1 MQERLARLRRAL
13 GEAGIPA
20 ILVSKP
26 ENRRYLSGFTGS
38 AGVLVI
44 STAEALLL
52 TDGRYAEQATEQA
65 AGFTVIRHALD
76 YRETLGSALAERGI
90 AQLAFEQD
98 VVTYG
103 AYEGLRERLTGVA
116 LLPREG
122 LVEGLRAQK
131 GDEELA
137 RLRRAAAIAD
147 EALAR
152 TLASI
157 RPGVKES
164 EVALELEQAMRRLG
178 AEGVAFETI
187 IASGPRSALPHGIA
201 SDRVIQ
207 AGDLVVLDFGCRY
220 QGYCSDITRTVVVG
234 TPNPRQVELHAL
246 VLEAQQAA
254 VKAARA
260 GLQGRELDAV
270 ARRIIA
276 EAGYGE
282 LFGHG
287 LGHGVGLAVHEAPRA
302 SRESEQVL
310 EDRMVVTIEPGV
322 YLPGF
327 GGVRIEDAVVLSAS
341 GCEVLTTS
349 PRELIRL

>member
-1 MQERLARLRRAL
+1 M
-13 GEAGIPA
+13 
-20 ILVSKP
+20 
-26 ENRRYLSGFTGS
+26 
-38 AGVLVI
+38 
-44 STAEALLL
+44 
-52 TDGRYAEQATEQA
+52 
-65 AGFTVIRHALD
+65 
-76 YRETLGSALAERGI
+76 
-90 AQLAFEQD
+90 
-98 VVTYG
+98 
-103 AYEGLRERLTGVA
+103 
-116 LLPREG
+116 LPREG

-164 EVALELEQAMRRLG
+164 GVALELEQAMRRLG